1 MHEKGLKSD
10 QKICFQYIFIDCPAF
25 MVFFC
30 HTSSLFILLIQKA
43 QTQSK
48 LSFLNDTMTTSPWPS
63 KFVGAHIYLP
73 EPGIEGD
80 SWDNIPNS
88 WNEIRFDAVDV
99 LFISSFFVNKID
111 YSIMLSTGDDGTTS
125 LGGRF
130 EWVIRAARSKNP
142 NIKIILEQFYGSCE
156 GGGDYEII
164 SNASEVVQYANS
176 VSNFI
181 ETYYNRTLP
190 ALDGPGEVSARIDG
204 LDVDVEGGNLSSNL
218 LSSILTTLRGSFDEL
233 SSKLSAPR
241 LTVSICPAWPTNLN
255 ASMAQSCDY
264 VNMQN
269 YSGGEGTDPSV
280 FLQAIPGL
288 SEQQQLSWGFA
299 SETPSANTT
308 QTFAAVKAKAQQIM
322 NGRFAGTYNWRLNST
337 DYPFENDFQVWL
349 YNFVHGASLPD
360 AKPEAVVAQGWNNDG
375 QE

>member
-1 MHEKGLKSD
+1 M
-10 QKICFQYIFIDCPAF
+10 A
-25 MVFFC
+25 
-30 HTSSLFILLIQKA
+30 
-43 QTQSK
+43 
-48 LSFLNDTMTTSPWPS
+48 TSPWPS

-73 EPGIEGD
+73 EPGIQGD
-80 SWDNIPNS
+80 SWDNIPSS

-99 LFISSFFVNKID
+99 LFISPFFVNAID
-111 YSIMLSTGDDGTTS
+111 HSLMLSTGDDGKTS
-125 LGGRF
+125 LSGRF
-130 EWVIRAARSKNP
+130 EWA
-142 NIKIILEQFYGSCE
+142 
-156 GGGDYEII
+156 GGDYGII
-164 SNASEVVQYANS
+164 SNSHDVQQYANS

-190 ALDGPGEVSARIDG
+190 ALDGPGEVSARING
-204 LDVDVEGGNLSSNL
+204 LDVDVEGGNLTSNL
-218 LSSILTTLRGSFDEL
+218 LSSILSTVRGSFDEL
-233 SSKLSAPR
+233 SYKLSAPK

-255 ASMAQSCDY
+255 ASMAKSCDY

-288 SEQQQLSWGFA
+288 SEQRQLAWGFA
-299 SETPSANTT
+299 SETPGANTT
-308 QTFAAVKAKAQQIM
+308 QTFAAVKAKAQEVT
-322 NGRFAGTYNWRLNST
+322 NGRFAGTYNWRLNSG

-360 AKPEAVVAQGWNNDG
+360 AKPEAVVAQGWDNGG